1 MNRLLVQIQYV
12 FTSLHVSSFFH
23 HVCDTSA
30 NDRRCITTDDTT
42 LMSVENTTTN
52 YNVCSVDSVW
62 IQAFPK
68 SETSALTVFMTRS
81 AKKFMVEPSA
91 IVGPAIFCSLI
102 LFLSGVLCSAAG
114 IGGGGVY
121 VAVLMLAGSL
131 SPHDAV
137 PLSKAIVFFGS
148 LSSLFVNM
156 RRIMQSNQASVIDFD
171 VCRLVVP
178 CALAG
183 TYLGVLLNWH
193 TADYGIVVV
202 LSVMLTLTAVA
213 VARTAWN
220 QHQEEGKI
228 SEEVSVPDV
237 EDHPALGRAA
247 EQLLTE
253 QSAVLKSTGFSK
265 YQLHT
270 SDVPV
275 VVTLMS
281 IVVLNGIMRFHMNAC
296 REEQGG
302 GHLHGA
308 CAHPVLNVF
317 SGRMGLWMQNAH
329 TAKVLQMVAM
339 TLPTWSC
346 AGLALRYSSCCVST
360 GRWSIQRILLYQD
373 VALATGV
380 LAGLVGVGGGL
391 VLSPRTDGT
400 MMLLPTSP

>member
-1 MNRLLVQIQYV
+1 M
-12 FTSLHVSSFFH
+12 
-23 HVCDTSA
+23 
-30 NDRRCITTDDTT
+30 
-42 LMSVENTTTN
+42 
-52 YNVCSVDSVW
+52 
-62 IQAFPK
+62 
-68 SETSALTVFMTRS
+68 
-81 AKKFMVEPSA
+81 
-91 IVGPAIFCSLI
+91 
-102 LFLSGVLCSAAG
+102 
-114 IGGGGVY
+114 
-121 VAVLMLAGSL
+121 
-131 SPHDAV
+131 
-137 PLSKAIVFFGS
+137 
-148 LSSLFVNM
+148 
-156 RRIMQSNQASVIDFD
+156 
-171 VCRLVVP
+171 
-178 CALAG
+178 
-183 TYLGVLLNWH
+183 
-193 TADYGIVVV
+193 
-202 LSVMLTLTAVA
+202 
-213 VARTAWN
+213 
-220 QHQEEGKI
+220 
-228 SEEVSVPDV
+228 PDV

-281 IVVLNGIMRFHMNAC
+281 IVVLSGIMRFHMNAC

-346 AGLALRYSSCCVST
+346 AGLALRYSSCCLST
-360 GRWSIQRILLYQD
+360 GRWSIQRILLYQG

-391 VLSPRTDGT
+391 VLSPFFLITGMEPAMAVGTSATCVLFTSCSTTIQYVFTDRIIMSLAVVYGFVALAASYVGT
-400 MMLLPTSP
+400 SLVHIIHLRFAGRRSYISMIVALGVALSALLSLTKGLILFRERA